1 MRTLMSLAPIYICV
15 RELMQV
21 LFRNSSSLISVS
33 LEMLNG
39 IIACMPLR
47 IAVEFVFLLTFV
59 WQLLSCFESG
69 ALSLDRL
76 RWLLAGF

>member
-1 MRTLMSLAPIYICV
+1 
-15 RELMQV
+15 MQV

-33 LEMLNG
+33 LEMLNE

-47 IAVEFVFLLTFV
+47 IAVKFVFFHIRM
-59 WQLLSCFESG
+59 QLLSCFESG

-76 RWLLAGF
+76 WWLLAGL